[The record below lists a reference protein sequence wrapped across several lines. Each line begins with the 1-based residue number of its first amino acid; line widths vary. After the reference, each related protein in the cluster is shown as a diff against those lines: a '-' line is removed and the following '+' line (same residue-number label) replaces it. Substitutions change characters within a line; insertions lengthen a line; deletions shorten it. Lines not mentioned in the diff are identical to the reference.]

1 MSARGR
7 FVTLEGVDGAG
18 KSTHVQFIADALAA
32 GGRRVV
38 VTREPGGTELAE
50 QIRNTVLKERME
62 PIIGTLLIFAGRAD
76 HVARVIEPALA
87 AGSSV
92 VCDRFT
98 DATIA
103 YQGAGEGVPRDLID
117 RLAQAAYRSLKP
129 DRTLI
134 FDVPFE
140 VAAQRLKGSG
150 KTLDRFEREE
160 RAFFERV
167 RSSYLAIAKAE
178 AKRVRVIDASGDQ
191 AAIRKAITRELAGL

>member
-32 GGRRVV
+32 GGRRVI

-87 AGSSV
+87 AGSAV

-103 YQGAGEGVPRDLID
+103 YQGAGEGIPRDLID
-117 RLAQAAYRSLKP
+117 RLAQAAYRGLSP
-129 DRTLI
+129 DRTLV

-150 KTLDRFEREE
+150 KALDRFEREE

-167 RSSYLAIAKAE
+167 RSTYLAIAKAE
-178 AKRVRVIDASGDQ
+178 PKRVRVIDASGDQ
-191 AAIRKAITRELAGL
+191 GAIRKAITRELAGL

>member
-1 MSARGR
+1 MSARGK

-18 KSTHVQFIADALAA
+18 KSTHVQFIADALRA
-32 GGRRVV
+32 GGRHVV

-50 QIRNTVLKERME
+50 QIRKTVLKERME

-98 DATIA
+98 DSTIA

-117 RLAQAAYRSLKP
+117 RLAQAAYRGLSP

-134 FDVPFE
+134 FDVPYT
-140 VAAQRLKGSG
+140 VSTQRLQISG
-150 KTLDRFEREE
+150 KQPDRFEREDH
-160 RAFFERV
+160 AFVERV
-167 RSSYLAIAKAE
+167 RGAYLAIAKAE
-178 AKRVRVIDASGDQ
+178 PARVRVIDASADIAQ
-191 AAIRKAITRELAGL
+191 IRNAITRELAGL

>member
-1 MSARGR
+1 MSARGK

-18 KSTHVQFIADALAA
+18 KSTHVQFIADALRA
-32 GGRRVV
+32 GGRHVV

-50 QIRNTVLKERME
+50 QIRKIVLKERME

-98 DATIA
+98 DSTIA

-117 RLAQAAYRSLKP
+117 RLAQAAYRGLSP

-134 FDVPFE
+134 FDVPYT
-140 VAAQRLKGSG
+140 VSTQRLQISG
-150 KTLDRFEREE
+150 KQPDRFEREDH
-160 RAFFERV
+160 AFVERV
-167 RSSYLAIAKAE
+167 RSAYLAIAKAE
-178 AKRVRVIDASGDQ
+178 PARARVIDASADIAQ
-191 AAIRKAITRELAGL
+191 IRKAITRELAGL

>member
-32 GGRRVV
+32 GGRRVI

-62 PIIGTLLIFAGRAD
+62 PIIGTLLLFAARAD

-87 AGSSV
+87 GGSSV

-117 RLAQAAYRSLKP
+117 RLAQAAYRGLAP

-167 RSSYLAIAKAE
+167 RNAYLAIAKAE
-178 AKRVRVIDASGDQ
+178 PKRARIVDASGDQ
-191 AAIRKAITRELAGL
+191 AAVRKAITRELAGL

>member
-1 MSARGR
+1 MSARGK

-18 KSTHVQFIADALAA
+18 KSTHVQFIADALRA
-32 GGRRVV
+32 GGRHVV

-50 QIRNTVLKERME
+50 QIRKTVLKERME
-62 PIIGTLLIFAGRAD
+62 PIIGTLLIFAARAD

-87 AGSSV
+87 AGSAV

-117 RLAQAAYRSLKP
+117 RLAQAAYRGLSP

-150 KTLDRFEREE
+150 KALDRFEREE

-167 RSSYLAIAKAE
+167 RNSYLAIAKAE